1 MKRYI
6 IMFIYLTLISCNR
19 DSRKFTI
26 TDFSKMRTDTLQP
39 YKWKI
44 VSPIHNYSSAFVKL
58 KGFSNDTIKLEG
70 ISNLVLIGNID
81 TIAKMDYYGTQ
92 EVICVFRP
100 YKATE
105 GRLEIEYGL

>member
-1 MKRYI
+1 
-6 IMFIYLTLISCNR
+6 MFIYLALTSCSR

-26 TDFSKMRTDTLQP
+26 TDFSKTRIDTLQP
-39 YKWKI
+39 NKWKI
-44 VSPIHNYSSAFVKL
+44 ASPIHNYSTAFVKL

-70 ISNLVLIGNID
+70 ISNLVLFGNID
-81 TIAKMDYYGTQ
+81 TIAKMDYYGTH